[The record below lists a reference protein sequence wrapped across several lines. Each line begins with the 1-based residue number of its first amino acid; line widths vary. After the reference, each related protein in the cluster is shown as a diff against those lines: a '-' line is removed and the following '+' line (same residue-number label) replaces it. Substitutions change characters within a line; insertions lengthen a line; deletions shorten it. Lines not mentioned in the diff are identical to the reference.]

1 MKQTNK
7 IYIFLFVSIV
17 IAIIYLF
24 FATHTIQQKLN
35 RNIETILIQQAKSFA
50 KNIDD
55 ELHKYIH
62 TDPYVELKQNPPL
75 RKHLEGTLNIIVNDF
90 FKYVFVLYRDDAG
103 VYRYLLDGSDEKAG
117 FNQRLSVEKKYW
129 NSVYT
134 TKQAVTIK
142 QSQLESIWVT
152 YLQPVIFDNQVKAV
166 IAIDFSTKL
175 PISIYYAMEPLQNVF
190 IYIFVSIAILL
201 LILLYQ
207 TLLSF
212 KNKKESITDALTQT
226 YNRTFLRELV
236 KEIDIAKY
244 QIMMLDID
252 YFKQI
257 NDNYGHKAGDFVLT
271 KTAQIISQ
279 QIREDDYLIRYGG
292 EEFLLFIKKGEN
304 FEASML
310 EIAER
315 IRKKIENTSFEYED
329 KTIHITVS
337 IGVTNNPQHF
347 KTLSLAIKH
356 ADEMLYR
363 AKREGRN
370 QVISQDIKNIQK
382 EHIQRKNINEVKEA
396 LEEDRIICYFQAI
409 VNVSDNKIIK
419 HEALARMI
427 DKDGSVVLPYLFLD
441 TIAHTNIYNDFT
453 KRILELVF
461 EKIKSKKVA
470 ISVNLNFS
478 DILENTIY
486 NIILDELQKHKALT
500 EWLTIELLE
509 YEIIQE
515 TSLIQERLLKIK
527 SFGVKIALDDFGSG
541 FANYS
546 VFETLPLDILKID
559 GSLIKNIDTSETSYK
574 ITHSIII
581 LARELGITAVAEF
594 VHSKEILQIVQELKI
609 DQAQGFY
616 LAKPSPDLFTI

>member
-7 IYIFLFVSIV
+7 IYIFLFASIV
-17 IAIIYLF
+17 LAIVYLF

-35 RNIETILIQQAKSFA
+35 SNIETILIEQAKSFA

-55 ELHKYIH
+55 ELHEHIQK
-62 TDPYVELKQNPPL
+62 DPYAELKQNPML
-75 RKHLEGTLNIIVNDF
+75 QEHLEGALSIIVNDF

-103 VYRYLLDGSDEKAG
+103 IYRYLLDGSDEKAH
-117 FNQRLSVEKKYW
+117 FNQRMSVEKKYW
-129 NSVYT
+129 DSVYK
-134 TKQAVTIK
+134 TKQPVIIK
-142 QSQLESIWVT
+142 QSELENIWVT
-152 YLQPVIFDNQVKAV
+152 YLQPVIFDNEVKAV
-166 IAIDFSTKL
+166 VAIDFSTQL
-175 PISIYYAMEPLQNVF
+175 PTSIYNAIEPLQNVF
-190 IYIFVSIAILL
+190 LYIFVAIGILVF
-201 LILLYQ
+201 ILLYQ
-207 TLLSF
+207 TLLSL
-212 KNKKESITDALTQT
+212 KNKQESITDALTQT

-236 KEIDIAKY
+236 KGIDMSKY

-257 NDNYGHKAGDFVLT
+257 NDNYGHKAGDYVLK

-304 FEASML
+304 ENTLAFK
-310 EIAER
+310 IAER
-315 IRKKIENTSFEYED
+315 IRKKIEKTPFEYED
-329 KTIHITVS
+329 KTMRITVS
-337 IGVTNNPQHF
+337 IGLTNNPEHF

-370 QVISQDIKNIQK
+370 KVVSHNTNNTKK
-382 EHIQRKNINEVKEA
+382 EHIERKNINEMKEA

-409 VNVSDNKIIK
+409 VNVNTNKICK
-419 HEALARMI
+419 YEALARMI
-427 DKDGSVVLPYLFLD
+427 DKDGSIVLPYLFLD
-441 TIAHTNIYNDFT
+441 TLAHTNLYNDFT

-478 DILENTIY
+478 DILDNSIY
-486 NIILDELQKHKALT
+486 KIILDELQKHQELT
-500 EWLTIELLE
+500 KWLTIELLE
-509 YEIIQE
+509 YEIMQE
-515 TSLIQERLLKIK
+515 SSLIQERLLEIK
-527 SFGVKIALDDFGSG
+527 SFGVQIALDDFGSG

-559 GSLIKNIDTSETSYK
+559 GSLIKNIDTSKTSYT
-574 ITHSIII
+574 ITHSIAT
-581 LARELGITAVAEF
+581 LSRELGITTVAEF
-594 VHSKEILQIVQELKI
+594 VHSKEVLEIVQELQI
-609 DQAQGFY
+609 DEAQGFY
-616 LAKPSPDLFTI
+616 LAKPSADI

>member
-1 MKQTNK
+1 MKQTKK

-35 RNIETILIQQAKSFA
+35 TNIETILIQQAKSFA

-55 ELHKYIH
+55 ELHKHIQR
-62 TDPYVELKQNPPL
+62 DPYVELKQNTAL
-75 RKHLEGTLNIIVNDF
+75 QKYLEDTLSIIVNDS

-103 VYRYLLDGSDEKAG
+103 IYRYLLDGSTEKAH

-129 NSVYT
+129 NSVYKN
-134 TKQAVTIK
+134 KQAVIIK
-142 QSQLESIWVT
+142 QSKLESIWVT

-166 IAIDFSTKL
+166 VAIDFSTKI
-175 PISIYYAMEPLQNVF
+175 PTTIYNAIKPLQNVF
-190 IYIFVSIAILL
+190 IYIFISIIILL
-201 LILLYQ
+201 LILFYQ

-226 YNRTFLRELV
+226 YNRTFLRELT
-236 KEIDIAKY
+236 KKIDRTKY

-279 QIREDDYLIRYGG
+279 QIREDDYLVRYGG

-304 FEASML
+304 QETLAL
-310 EIAER
+310 RIAER
-315 IRKKIENTSFEYED
+315 IRKEIEDASFEYED
-329 KTIHITVS
+329 KTMRITVS
-337 IGVTNNPQHF
+337 IGITSNPEHF

-356 ADEMLYR
+356 ADEMLYH

-370 QVISQDIKNIQK
+370 KVVSQNTKNTQK
-382 EHIQRKNINEVKEA
+382 EHIQRKNIHEVKEA
-396 LEEDRIICYFQAI
+396 LEEKRIVCYFQAI

-419 HEALARMI
+419 YEALARMI
-427 DKDGSVVLPYLFLD
+427 DKDGSIVLPSHFLD
-441 TIAHTNIYNDFT
+441 TITHTNLYNDFT
-453 KRILELVF
+453 KKILEIVF
-461 EKIKSKKVA
+461 QKITSKKIA

-478 DILENTIY
+478 DILDNNIY
-486 NIILDELQKHKALT
+486 NIILNKLQKHKELT
-500 EWLTIELLE
+500 KWLIIELLE

-515 TSLIQERLLKIK
+515 TSLIQERLLTIK
-527 SFGVKIALDDFGSG
+527 SFGVQIALDDFGSG

-559 GSLIKNIDTSETSYK
+559 GSLIKNVDTSKTSYT
-574 ITHSIII
+574 ITRSIAT
-581 LARELGITAVAEF
+581 LARELGITTVAEF
-594 VHSKEILQIVQELKI
+594 VHSKEVLEIVQELQI

-616 LAKPSPDLFTI
+616 LAKPSADI

>member
-1 MKQTNK
+1 MKQTKK

-35 RNIETILIQQAKSFA
+35 TNIETILIQQAKSFA

-55 ELHKYIH
+55 ELHKHIQR
-62 TDPYVELKQNPPL
+62 DPYVELKQNTAL
-75 RKHLEGTLNIIVNDF
+75 QKYLEDTLSIIINDS

-103 VYRYLLDGSDEKAG
+103 IYRYLLDGSTEKAH

-129 NSVYT
+129 NSVYKN
-134 TKQAVTIK
+134 KQAVIIK
-142 QSQLESIWVT
+142 QSKLESIWVT

-166 IAIDFSTKL
+166 VAIDFSTKI
-175 PISIYYAMEPLQNVF
+175 PTTIYNAIKPLQNVF
-190 IYIFVSIAILL
+190 IYIFISIIILL
-201 LILLYQ
+201 LILFYQ
-207 TLLSF
+207 TRLSF

-226 YNRTFLRELV
+226 YNRTFLRELT
-236 KEIDIAKY
+236 KKIDRTKY

-279 QIREDDYLIRYGG
+279 QIREDDYLVRYGG

-304 FEASML
+304 QETL
-310 EIAER
+310 VLRIAER
-315 IRKKIENTSFEYED
+315 IRKEIEDASFEYED
-329 KTIHITVS
+329 KTMRITVS
-337 IGVTNNPQHF
+337 IGITSNPEHF

-356 ADEMLYR
+356 ADEMLYH

-370 QVISQDIKNIQK
+370 KVVSQNTKNTQK
-382 EHIQRKNINEVKEA
+382 EHIQRKNIHEVKEA
-396 LEEDRIICYFQAI
+396 LEEKRIVCYFQAI

-419 HEALARMI
+419 YEALARMI
-427 DKDGSVVLPYLFLD
+427 DKDGSIVLPSHFLD
-441 TIAHTNIYNDFT
+441 TITHTNLYNDFT
-453 KRILELVF
+453 KKILEIVF
-461 EKIKSKKVA
+461 QKITSKKIA

-478 DILENTIY
+478 DILDNNIY
-486 NIILDELQKHKALT
+486 NIILNKLQKHKELT
-500 EWLTIELLE
+500 KWLIIELLE

-515 TSLIQERLLKIK
+515 TSLIQERLLTIK
-527 SFGVKIALDDFGSG
+527 SFGVQIALDDFGSG

-559 GSLIKNIDTSETSYK
+559 GSLIKNVDTSKTSYT
-574 ITHSIII
+574 ITRSIAT
-581 LARELGITAVAEF
+581 LARELGITTVAEF
-594 VHSKEILQIVQELKI
+594 VHSKEVLEIVQELQI

-616 LAKPSPDLFTI
+616 LAKPSADI